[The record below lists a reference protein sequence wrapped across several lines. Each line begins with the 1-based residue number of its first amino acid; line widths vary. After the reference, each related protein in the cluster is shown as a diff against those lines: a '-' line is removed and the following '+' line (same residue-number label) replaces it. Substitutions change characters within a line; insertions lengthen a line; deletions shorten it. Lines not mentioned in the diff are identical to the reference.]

1 MNTRKEVLFFS
12 FLEDGKVT
20 RRSLLLAVAD
30 AAAGAAA
37 AVDAVRNVEAHEQQQ
52 AAAGGEAATPA
63 ALEGS
68 ATEKKGSKGVFGGIF
83 GGGSK

>member
-1 MNTRKEVLFFS
+1 
-12 FLEDGKVT
+12 VT

-30 AAAGAAA
+30 AAGAAA